1 MALLDKFCLEKNVL
15 DIGSGVGTLDFYL
28 AQKGHRV
35 VGVEISQRAVTIAR
49 QAQEL
54 FGLRKKIK
62 FIRGDF
68 FELKIREQFP
78 LVICSEVLEHL
89 SDEQQAINKIYQ
101 LIKPEGL
108 LLITVP
114 SQNAP
119 LIKFGA
125 IKKFDKV
132 SGHLRRYTRESLQT
146 LLGKNRFKVI
156 YTQKTE
162 GLLRNSLFVFKPG
175 HQLIRL
181 ANRFAVISDLFT
193 LLDNIT
199 LKLLGES
206 QLIIV
211 AKALGKG

>member
-1 MALLDKFCLEKNVL
+1 MEILDKFCVAKNVL

-28 AQKGHRV
+28 ALQGKNI
-35 VGVEISQRAVTIAR
+35 VGMEISQKAVAVAQ
-49 QAQEL
+49 QAQKL
-54 FGLRKKIK
+54 FALTKKIK

-68 FELKIREQFP
+68 FQLKTREQFP
-78 LVICSEVLEHL
+78 FVICSEVLEHL
-89 SDEQQAINKIYQ
+89 SDDWQAINKIYQ
-101 LIKPEGL
+101 LIKPCGR

-125 IKKFDKV
+125 IKKFDQR
-132 SGHLRRYTRESLQT
+132 SGHLRRYTLTSLT
-146 LLGKNRFKVI
+146 ALLKAAKLKVI
-156 YTQKTE
+156 YTAKAE

-175 HQLIRL
+175 HQLVRL

-206 QLIIV
+206 QIIV
-211 AKALGKG
+211 VAKK